1 MTTQTINLKP
11 GDVVPWGDDTRTVQ
25 EIVITSTH
33 DAANAALGGCGGT
46 DCGDLIGIIMF
57 TGDDQ
62 TAGLFCGHTIEVSQ

>member
-1 MTTQTINLKP
+1 MTTRTIDLEP

-46 DCGDLIGIIMF
+46 DCGNLVGIVVF
-57 TGDDQ
+57 TGTDQ
-62 TAGLFCGHTIEVSQ
+62 TAGLFCGQHVEMP